1 MLVDDVLGAAEE
13 VATFCAH
20 FPVEL
25 RAQIGE
31 GRVAE
36 GLKEVRMVCHVGGL
50 EPEDISEGLD
60 E

>member
-1 MLVDDVLGAAEE
+1 MLVDDILGAAEE

-31 GRVAE
+31 GRVTQVRRVTIYLF
-36 GLKEVRMVCHVGGL
+36 GLIEI
-50 EPEDISEGLD
+50 ISLN
-60 E
+60 

>member
-20 FPVEL
+20 FPVKL
-25 RAQIGE
+25 CAQIGE

-36 GLKEVRMVCHVGGL
+36 GLEEVWVVCHVVGL
-50 EPEDISEGLD
+50 ELKDVAEGLD
-60 E
+60 K